1 MTKRDLLF
9 EVFGWGGTASVL
21 IAYALVSWRVISPD
35 SLSAACL
42 NLLGGLGIA
51 SLSIKKR
58 AYQPAFLNVFWA
70 AIALLVLLRR

>member
-1 MTKRDLLF
+1 MTKKGLLF
-9 EVFGWGGTASVL
+9 EIFGWGGTAAVL
-21 IAYALVSWRVISPD
+21 IAYALVSWRVLSPD
-35 SLSAACL
+35 SFAAACL

-70 AIALLVLLRR
+70 AIALIVLLRR